1 MTVTTDFIADLV
13 RAANGVEKIAAHQL
27 SDLLDRSVDTIRQLR
42 QELGIVPVPGK
53 DALIYIRTV
62 SAGAARVPQEEWHHG
77 LLHAAEMIRDLYIV
91 RDTGTEFRICE
102 IDLSIGVV
110 TGPVEF
116 RDALIQI
123 FI

>member
-1 MTVTTDFIADLV
+1 MTVTTDFIAGLV
-13 RAANGVEKIAAHQL
+13 RAANGVEKLSAHQV

-62 SAGAARVPQEEWHHG
+62 SAGAARVPHAELQHG
-77 LLHAAEMIRDLYIV
+77 LLHAAEMIRNLHIV

-102 IDLSIGVV
+102 IE
-110 TGPVEF
+110 P
-116 RDALIQI
+116 
-123 FI
+123 